1 MNKYFVKTSDE
12 ATAEYLRKAGFEELP
27 KEGNHWV
34 FINSPDRFAEF
45 SASDG
50 LKMNFSN
57 NLCV

>member
-1 MNKYFVKTSDE
+1 MKEYFVKTTDE

-34 FINSPDRFAEF
+34 FINSPDKFMGF
-45 SASDG
+45 SSDE

-57 NLCV
+57 RLCI